1 MLNQKE
7 TELDTLKAELIKK
20 QSALDLAQ
28 RVRTRQADHIK
39 YQRELIASLGETK
52 PVLPLPELPIARPRS
67 SHSSHTHKRRS
78 QSRTSDRDPVSI
90 VDGIL
95 YTRSATTLNTLR
107 PPPSLS
113 INPQRRSK
121 SVTRRKSTALSV

>member
-7 TELDTLKAELIKK
+7 SELDTLKAELIRKH
-20 QSALDLAQ
+20 STLDLAQ

-52 PVLPLPELPIARPRS
+52 PVLPLPELPIARP
-67 SHSSHTHKRRS
+67 SSHTHKRRS
-78 QSRTSDRDPVSI
+78 QSRVLDRDPVSG

-113 INPQRRSK
+113 INPERRSK
-121 SVTRRKSTALSV
+121 SVTRRKSTGLSV